1 MTSYRPTPAVAAT
14 LLVVVLGAGCAGEP
28 SATPAPRATSTPTAT
43 AAPTVTATPVPD
55 AGRPTRVVV
64 PAIGVDERLHGVGLK
79 KDGAMRVPDFGDAGW
94 YDRGP
99 RPGAP
104 GPAVLVAHVRGP
116 QGPDVFWDLHELE
129 PGDRVVVHRTDG
141 TSTFV
146 VEGSEQVPKEELPYD
161 RIWPKT
167 DDAVLRLITCGGEFD
182 PAIGGFPDNTIVYAS
197 LA

>member
-1 MTSYRPTPAVAAT
+1 MTPSFRPTPAVAAT
-14 LLVVVLGAGCAGEP
+14 LLVVVLGATGCATEP
-28 SATPAPRATSTPTAT
+28 PAEPVPTPAPTASPTPAT
-43 AAPTVTATPVPD
+43 AATPVPG
-55 AGRPTRVVV
+55 AGRPIRVEI
-64 PAIGVDERLHGVGLK
+64 PAIDVDERLHGVGLK
-79 KDGAMRVPDFGDAGW
+79 EDGAMRVPDFGDAGW

-104 GPAVLVAHVRGP
+104 GPAVLVAHVRGLR
-116 QGPDVFWDLHELE
+116 GPDVFWSLHELE
-129 PGDRVVVHRTDG
+129 AGDRVVVHRTDG

-161 RIWPKT
+161 RIWPRT
-167 DDAVLRLITCGGEFD
+167 DDAVLRLITCGGDFD

>member
-1 MTSYRPTPAVAAT
+1 MTHCSRPMAAAAT
-14 LLVVVLGAGCAGEP
+14 LLIVVLGATGCAAEP
-28 SATPAPRATSTPTAT
+28 AAEPAPRPTPT
-43 AAPTVTATPVPD
+43 PTVAVPLATPVPD
-55 AGRPTRVVV
+55 AGVPTRVEI
-64 PAIGVDERLHGVGLK
+64 PAIGVDERLHAVGLK
-79 KDGAMRVPDFGDAGW
+79 KDGAMRIPAFGDAGW

-116 QGPDVFWDLHELE
+116 QGPDVFWRLHELE
-129 PGDRVVVHRTDG
+129 QGDRVTVHRRDG

-146 VEGSEQVPKEELPYD
+146 VEGSEQVRKEKLPYD
-161 RIWPKT
+161 RIWPET

-182 PAIGGFPDNTIVYAS
+182 PKLGGFPDNTIVYAS